1 MGLGG
6 RTVLF
11 YAQELANESVCGA
24 PHNQHNELPEDLV
37 LCTTGGLEH
46 AGRNVGGR
54 MWLKWRGKLPTV
66 IYVFQ
71 AVI

>member
-24 PHNQHNELPEDLV
+24 PHNQSVTMSSLKALCCALLV
-37 LCTTGGLEH
+37 AWSMLGGMLE
-46 AGRNVGGR
+46 AECD
-54 MWLKWRGKLPTV
+54 
-66 IYVFQ
+66 
-71 AVI
+71 